1 MSVVDESMPVR
12 SAGALTESGRR
23 FEERSFLASAW
34 RLFRLQ
40 PRIPVFGGMMLVIF
54 VVTLA
59 APLLAPYGEKEVNTR
74 ERLESPSRDHLF
86 GTDQLGRDIFSRV
99 LYGGR
104 VALPLGLMAVAIG
117 SISGITM
124 GVLAGYFGGWFDQA
138 SGRLV
143 DAQIAFP
150 ELILIL
156 ALVNTFGQSIM
167 IVMLA
172 VGITAYPGYFRLA
185 RGQVLQAREF
195 EFVNAA
201 RSIGAPE
208 WRIML
213 RHVFPNITNPLIIQT
228 SIACGGAVLLQST
241 LGFFGLGPKAGTADW
256 GSMFFDGLNNFRLQP
271 WLVAGPGIAVFVSV
285 LSFYMIGDALRDAL
299 DPHLRGKKVKA

>member
-1 MSVVDESMPVR
+1 MSVADERITVGAL
-12 SAGALTESGRR
+12 AGAGQRFPERGMLESVWR
-23 FEERSFLASAW
+23 F
-34 RLFRLQ
+34 FRLQ
-40 PRIPVFGGMMLVIF
+40 PRIPIFGGIMLLIF

-59 APLLAPYGEKEVNTR
+59 APLLAPYGEREVNTR
-74 ERLESPSRDHLF
+74 ERLQSPSVDHWF
-86 GTDQLGRDIFSRV
+86 GTDQLGRDLFSRV

-117 SISGITM
+117 SVSGIVM
-124 GVLAGYFGGWFDQA
+124 GVLAGYFGGWLDQA
-138 SGRLV
+138 LGRLV

-156 ALVNTFGQSIM
+156 ALVNTFGQSLFV
-167 IVMLA
+167 VMLA
-172 VGITAYPGYFRLA
+172 VGVTAYPGYFRLA

-201 RSIGAPE
+201 RSIGASE
-208 WRIML
+208 SRIML

-271 WLVAGPGIAVFVSV
+271 WLVVGPGIAVFISV

-299 DPHLRGKKVKA
+299 DPHLRGKKVKV